1 MRGLMAALVK
11 DSGTA
16 NPQQWLLDWF
26 RGGGEAATS
35 GVVVTPETAMRLGAV
50 FTCVRIRSEDI
61 GKLPCIMYERLPNG
75 GKRRAEHPLFSLIRD
90 RPNPYQTAFEFK
102 QLLQAWVDLRGN
114 GYALKEIDGRG
125 RIVALWPVNPTWV
138 TVLHVPDS
146 WELFYRVSYPHGGTI
161 TYPAEAI
168 LHLRGMTLDGWTG
181 VSPVTY
187 HRETIGLAI
196 AAQQYGAAFFG
207 NSAQPQ
213 GGLKVPHVLDKAAGD
228 VLRASWEQR
237 FKGAKNAKQ
246 LAIFDGG
253 MDWVQTG
260 MDNTDAQYL
269 ETRKFQNQQIYGI
282 YRMPAHKAG
291 DLERCMPADTLVFTR
306 GGPVRIADIKP
317 GDQVWGPA
325 PRGPKLNRVLNI
337 WENGARDVLAIRT
350 TNRAVRCT
358 DNHHLL
364 VRRAHERPL
373 NPGEVGG
380 RNVGGVKKRIVWR
393 DEYVAASELKPG
405 DTLVTLKSLPSEG
418 AANAP
423 NGRALT
429 VGFMEFCG
437 LLLADGNIQYENG
450 KPRGV
455 SIARS
460 ANATYMDAYR
470 SAIKAEF
477 SRYDGGNG
485 RGDVA
490 LVARCPVTLTEQ
502 ERATVFASVVDAAS
516 LVDLGFAGTAFTKRV
531 PSWVFGTAENFR
543 LSILRGF
550 LDGDGTVDAKG
561 RITFYSANKC
571 LLDQIR
577 HLCVS
582 CGVPVTNL
590 RFDDQVSQPP
600 GAKAPVST
608 RMFRFTCSDPAAN
621 ARIGSHD
628 ARYQS
633 RFAGGKSFDRKDR
646 AYPRFGGKESSAPGL
661 GLSRIV
667 SITPEP
673 AETVF
678 DIEVEN
684 DHCFFADCVGS
695 HNSTNNNIEHQALEY
710 VTDCLLTEMV
720 RWEQTLKRD
729 LLTEEEQ
736 KKYFFEFLPDIIL
749 RGDIKSRYEA
759 YAIARN
765 WGWFSVN
772 DIRERENMNGV
783 PNGDIRLQP
792 LNMIEAGTTPPPAA
806 APAAD
811 TSKPPEITPAAAKE
825 LIKHL
830 SVIAARGEGAIL
842 LNGHGAHD
850 D

>member
-1 MRGLMAALVK
+1 VHHVRAAAEWRQK
-11 DSGTA
+11 A
-16 NPQQWLLDWF
+16 
-26 RGGGEAATS
+26 
-35 GVVVTPETAMRLGAV
+35 
-50 FTCVRIRSEDI
+50 
-61 GKLPCIMYERLPNG
+61 
-75 GKRRAEHPLFSLIRD
+75 RRASAVRLIRD

-213 GGLKVPHVLDKAAGD
+213 GGLKVPHVLDKANAEL
-228 VLRASWEQR
+228 LRASWEQR

-291 DLERCMPADTLVFTR
+291 DLER
-306 GGPVRIADIKP
+306 
-317 GDQVWGPA
+317 
-325 PRGPKLNRVLNI
+325 
-337 WENGARDVLAIRT
+337 
-350 TNRAVRCT
+350 
-358 DNHHLL
+358 
-364 VRRAHERPL
+364 
-373 NPGEVGG
+373 
-380 RNVGGVKKRIVWR
+380 
-393 DEYVAASELKPG
+393 
-405 DTLVTLKSLPSEG
+405 
-418 AANAP
+418 
-423 NGRALT
+423 
-429 VGFMEFCG
+429 
-437 LLLADGNIQYENG
+437 
-450 KPRGV
+450 
-455 SIARS
+455 
-460 ANATYMDAYR
+460 
-470 SAIKAEF
+470 
-477 SRYDGGNG
+477 
-485 RGDVA
+485 
-490 LVARCPVTLTEQ
+490 
-502 ERATVFASVVDAAS
+502 
-516 LVDLGFAGTAFTKRV
+516 
-531 PSWVFGTAENFR
+531 
-543 LSILRGF
+543 
-550 LDGDGTVDAKG
+550 
-561 RITFYSANKC
+561 
-571 LLDQIR
+571 
-577 HLCVS
+577 
-582 CGVPVTNL
+582 
-590 RFDDQVSQPP
+590 
-600 GAKAPVST
+600 
-608 RMFRFTCSDPAAN
+608 
-621 ARIGSHD
+621 
-628 ARYQS
+628 
-633 RFAGGKSFDRKDR
+633 
-646 AYPRFGGKESSAPGL
+646 
-661 GLSRIV
+661 
-667 SITPEP
+667 
-673 AETVF
+673 
-678 DIEVEN
+678 
-684 DHCFFADCVGS
+684 
-695 HNSTNNNIEHQALEY
+695 STNNNIEHQALEY

-792 LNMIEAGTTPPPAA
+792 LNMIEAGTTPAA
-806 APAAD
+806 GSAGCGTRQATRDHAG
-811 TSKPPEITPAAAKE
+811 
-825 LIKHL
+825 
-830 SVIAARGEGAIL
+830 RGERTDQTSVRHCRTRRRRTSSQWSWSLRCLIRVLGRANRRGL
-842 LNGHGAHD
+842 ESADRRRVASTATVLTTNRR
-850 D
+850 